1 MPKAKK
7 IIAASLAVLAFA
19 PASSAMAWGPERPTY
34 TMDSPAPRATFN
46 SITDNPTLGDERNFV
61 RIKEKTEGA
70 TFGDEVKIEPGKE
83 YEVYIGYHN
92 DAATETNQTGVG
104 IAQEV
109 RVSTTFTGSIKA
121 GETGTVTGVISAA
134 DSDPLKVWDEA
145 IMTADTDVKL
155 SYKANTATIYNGWEI
170 NGTVLPNE
178 LFTQHGT
185 YLGVDQLN
193 GIVFGCAEYSG
204 HILYTIVAEGE
215 DSETPPP
222 TPDELPKTGPAEAI
236 LAVAIVLGIC
246 GGVYYLYRSK
256 KTLKKVT
263 DSVSGNDGIDNN
275 SNTPDNNVEQ

>member
-34 TMDSPAPRATFN
+34 TMDSPAPHATFN

-222 TPDELPKTGPAEAI
+222 TPDEFPKTGPAEAI

-275 SNTPDNNVEQ
+275 SNTPDNNAEQ